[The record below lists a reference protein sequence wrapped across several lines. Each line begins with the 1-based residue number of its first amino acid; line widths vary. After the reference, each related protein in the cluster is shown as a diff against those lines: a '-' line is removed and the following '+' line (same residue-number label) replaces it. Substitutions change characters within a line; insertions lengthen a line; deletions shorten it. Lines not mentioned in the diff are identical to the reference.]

1 MVLIYVLSMFNWLR
15 NLGHAISGLFTSA
28 VDFETGIFDAY
39 FSIKDDMIAF
49 VATLQGFKKFEFK
62 PEWKTRVI
70 NVPRAWDGINELF
83 DIVVHQLRDRGIE
96 LRDVVS
102 EIVTIVEEQRSPVPD
117 DGAGGIANVQTKMA
131 TIKLVMVKLKD
142 AMHKFLEIEQMLAD
156 VKSRVETMDD
166 LFLPQGSTK
175 KTVDIRYRKRNG

>member
-1 MVLIYVLSMFNWLR
+1 MFDWLR
-15 NLGHAISGLFTSA
+15 ALGHSISSLFTKA

-39 FSIKDDMIAF
+39 FSIKDDMVAF
-49 VATLQGFKKFEFK
+49 VKTLDQFKHFEFK

-70 NVPRAWDGINELF
+70 NVPRAYDGINELF
-83 DIVVHQLRDRGIE
+83 DIVVHQLKDRGQE
-96 LRDVVS
+96 LRDVVQ
-102 EIVTIVEEQRSPVPD
+102 EIVNIVQEQRGPPPD

-131 TIKLVMVKLKD
+131 TVKLAMVKLKT

-156 VKSRVETMDD
+156 VKARTETLDD

-175 KTVDIRYRKRNG
+175 KTVDIRYRKRNA